1 MVRIILRGC
10 GGRMG
15 KMIAEI
21 AAEKPDVNIVA
32 GIDVSDCKLEFPV
45 YKELSDVKEEADVL
59 VDFSTSIGVEKLL
72 EDAIEKKLPC
82 VLCST
87 GYTPEQLEVIESAS
101 SKIAVFRSAN
111 MSLGINVITKL
122 LKQAAVILGNEGFD
136 IEIVEKHHRTKLDA
150 PSGTALMLADAM
162 NEALD
167 NANEYVYDR
176 SGRRMLRPDNEI
188 GISAVRGGTIV
199 GEHDVIFAGT
209 DEVITIS
216 HQAASRAV
224 FAKGAVVAAGFIC
237 GKPAGKYSM
246 DDVIG

>member
-15 KMIAEI
+15 KMIGEI
-21 AAEKPDVNIVA
+21 VSEKPEVKIVA
-32 GIDVSDCKLEFPV
+32 GIDISDCKLDYPV
-45 YKELSDVKEEADVL
+45 YKELADVREEADVL
-59 VDFSTSIGVEKLL
+59 VDFSTSIGVEKLI
-72 EDAIEKKLPC
+72 EDAISRNIPC

-87 GYTPEQLEVIESAS
+87 GYTPEQLAVIDSAS

-111 MSLGINVITKL
+111 MSLGINIITKL

-136 IEIVEKHHRTKLDA
+136 IEIVEKHHKKKLDA

-176 SGRRMLRPDNEI
+176 TGRKMTRPKNEI

-199 GEHDVIFAGT
+199 GEHEVIFAGT
-209 DEVITIS
+209 DEVIEIK

-224 FAKGAVVAAGFIC
+224 FAKGAVAAAEFIC

>member
-1 MVRIILRGC
+1 
-10 GGRMG
+10 MG

-21 AAEKPDVNIVA
+21 VAEKPDVNIVA
-32 GIDVSDCKLEFPV
+32 GIDVSDCKLDFPV

-136 IEIVEKHHRTKLDA
+136 IEIVEKHHRKKLDA

-224 FAKGAVVAAGFIC
+224 FAKGAVAAAGFIC